1 MYQATNGQTYAH
13 SQTKCCVVSACGL
26 LVQLPTMLVYLTA
39 PVDAATLS
47 RVKLSS
53 EQTFKPWYLPHNDDA
68 HALVE
73 ALAAELGLSL
83 KGSTRAKHKTIL
95 ASFLYQRWAYQ
106 S

>member
-1 MYQATNGQTYAH
+1 MYRATNGQTYAH

-47 RVKLSS
+47 RVKPHMNKR
-53 EQTFKPWYLPHNDDA
+53 FKPQYLPYNDDA

-73 ALAAELGLSL
+73 ALAVELGLSL
-83 KGSTRAKHKTIL
+83 KGITGAKHKTIL
-95 ASFLYQRWAYQ
+95 SSFLY
-106 S
+106 